1 MNLEYTGADGEKH
14 RPIMIH
20 RVVFGSIERFIGI
33 LIEHFAGAF
42 PTWLAPVQVKVLP
55 ISDKYMEYGNKVLDA
70 LNEAGIRAEI
80 DTRAEKIGY
89 KIREA
94 QMKKIPYMLVVGAK
108 EEEEGKVSVRSR
120 SEGDEGQS
128 TLDEFIAKI
137 EKEIET
143 KER

>member
-1 MNLEYTGADGEKH
+1 
-14 RPIMIH
+14 MIH

-55 ISDKYMEYGNKVLDA
+55 ISDKHMEYGTKVL
-70 LNEAGIRAEI
+70 NELQAAGIRAEI

-108 EEEEGKVSVRSR
+108 EEEEEKVSVRSR
-120 SEGDEGQS
+120 TNGDEGQCG
-128 TLDEFIAKI
+128 LGEFVEKI
-137 EKEIET
+137 KEEINL
-143 KER
+143 KK

>member
-1 MNLEYTGADGEKH
+1 
-14 RPIMIH
+14 MIH

-55 ISDKYMEYGNKVLDA
+55 ISDKHMEYGTKVLDA
-70 LNEAGIRAEI
+70 LKAAGIRAEI

-108 EEEEGKVSVRSR
+108 EEEEEKVSVRSR
-120 SEGDEGQS
+120 FAGDEGQRG
-128 TLDEFIAKI
+128 LEEFIAQIQGEISSRTERKV
-137 EKEIET
+137 EK
-143 KER
+143 